1 MQRGM
6 QVVLEIFSCLLAFEL
21 SRQKAGVNGGEEKT
35 CMLILC
41 SFVFFGFFAWFLEGN
56 IETKTKARGMRHP
69 E

>member
-35 CMLILC
+35 CMLIFC
-41 SFVFFGFFAWFLEGN
+41 FFVVFFFAWFLEGN